1 MANPSPVPSYL
12 AAVQGLR
19 SSKVQTSTSDY
30 RKPMSTAGGN
40 DAGIFGTV
48 DYEDAKKS
56 GYSDAE
62 MGEWA
67 RKNNVQLG
75 DDIAKNLNLP
85 NQVWS
90 RYGTPDKKL
99 STSYGNDPDIFG
111 DQDLAEAKKQGFSD
125 DEIGDYIRN
134 TKDQYGGSISLG
146 EEIAKNYGL
155 EKQAWNDPDMLDRT
169 KKRLLDKAA
178 AGAPATAT
186 TPVASTTTPAPAAAA
201 AAATTPAA
209 TPAPAPTPTPAATT
223 PAATPVATSNTSSPS
238 QAVKMA
244 EIFKQEPYKAQITR
258 PSTTQEVSDTT
269 KRMADPVS
277 TRGNTYTPKPYAKPT
292 PFNKPTSYAKP
303 TPFNPP
309 V

>member
-125 DEIGDYIRN
+125 DEIGEYIRN

-201 AAATTPAA
+201 ATTPAA

-223 PAATPVATSNTSSPS
+223 PAAPPVATSNTSSPS

-244 EIFKQEPYKAQITR
+244 EIFKQEPYKAQLTR

-292 PFNKPTSYAKP
+292 PFNKPTPYAKP

>member
-1 MANPSPVPSYL
+1 MANSSPVPSYL

-19 SSKVQTSTSDY
+19 STKVQTSDSDY

-62 MGEWA
+62 MEEWA

-90 RYGTPDKKL
+90 KYGTPERKL

-111 DQDLAEAKKQGFSD
+111 DQDLAEARKQGFND
-125 DEIGDYIRN
+125 DEIKDYL
-134 TKDQYGGSISLG
+134 TKSKNQYGESISLG

-155 EKQAWNDPDMLDRT
+155 EKQSWNDPDVLEKT

-178 AGAPATAT
+178 AEAPA
-186 TPVASTTTPAPAAAA
+186 ASTTTPAPAAAA
-201 AAATTPAA
+201 TTAPAA
-209 TPAPAPTPTPAATT
+209 TPAATT
-223 PAATPVATSNTSSPS
+223 PAPAAPAPKPAATAPAAASSTSSPS

-244 EIFKQEPYKAQITR
+244 EIFKQDPYKAQISR
-258 PSTTQEVSDTT
+258 PSGTKEVLDTT

-277 TRGNTYTPKPYAKPT
+277 TRGNTYTPTPYAKPT
-292 PFNKPTSYAKP
+292 PFNKPTPYAKP

>member
-19 SSKVQTSTSDY
+19 STKVQTSDSDY

-90 RYGTPDKKL
+90 KYGTPERKL

-125 DEIGDYIRN
+125 DEIGEYIRN
-134 TKDQYGGSISLG
+134 TKNQYGESISLG

-155 EKQAWNDPDMLDRT
+155 EKQSWNDPDVLEKT

-178 AGAPATAT
+178 AEAPA
-186 TPVASTTTPAPAAAA
+186 ASTTTPAPAAAA
-201 AAATTPAA
+201 TTTPAA
-209 TPAPAPTPTPAATT
+209 TPAPAPAPTPAAAAPAPAVTT
-223 PAATPVATSNTSSPS
+223 PAATSSTSSPS

-244 EIFKQEPYKAQITR
+244 EIFKQDPYKAQISR
-258 PSTTQEVSDTT
+258 PDATKEVLDTT

-277 TRGNTYTPKPYAKPT
+277 TRGNTYTPTPYAKPT
-292 PFNKPTSYAKP
+292 PFNKPTPYAKP

-309 V
+309 A

>member
-125 DEIGDYIRN
+125 DEIGEYIRN

-186 TPVASTTTPAPAAAA
+186 TPVASTTTPAPAAA

-292 PFNKPTSYAKP
+292 PFNKPTPYAKP

>member
-1 MANPSPVPSYL
+1 
-12 AAVQGLR
+12 
-19 SSKVQTSTSDY
+19 
-30 RKPMSTAGGN
+30 MSTAGGN

-90 RYGTPDKKL
+90 RYGTPERKL

-125 DEIGDYIRN
+125 DEIGEYIRN
-134 TKDQYGGSISLG
+134 TKNQYGESISLG

-155 EKQAWNDPDMLDRT
+155 EKQSWNDPDVLEKT

-178 AGAPATAT
+178 AEAPA
-186 TPVASTTTPAPAAAA
+186 ASTTTPAPAAAA
-201 AAATTPAA
+201 TTTPAA
-209 TPAPAPTPTPAATT
+209 TPAATT
-223 PAATPVATSNTSSPS
+223 PAPAAPAPKPAATAPAAASSASSPS
-238 QAVKMA
+238 QAVKIA
-244 EIFKQEPYKAQITR
+244 EIFKQDPYKAQISR
-258 PSTTQEVSDTT
+258 PSGTNEVLDTT

-277 TRGNTYTPKPYAKPT
+277 TRGNTYTPTPYAKPT
-292 PFNKPTSYAKP
+292 PFNKPTPYAKP

>member
-178 AGAPATAT
+178 AGAPTTAT
-186 TPVASTTTPAPAAAA
+186 TPVASTTTPAPAA

-223 PAATPVATSNTSSPS
+223 PAATPVATSSTSSPS

-292 PFNKPTSYAKP
+292 PFNKPTAYAKP
-303 TPFNPP
+303 TPFNQP

>member
-125 DEIGDYIRN
+125 DEIGEYIRN
-134 TKDQYGGSISLG
+134 TKDQYGGSIALG

-155 EKQAWNDPDMLDRT
+155 EKQSWNDPDMLDRT

-178 AGAPATAT
+178 AAAPAT
-186 TPVASTTTPAPAAAA
+186 TPAASTTTPAPA

-209 TPAPAPTPTPAATT
+209 TPAPAPTPAATTPAATT
-223 PAATPVATSNTSSPS
+223 PAATSSTSSPS

-244 EIFKQEPYKAQITR
+244 EIFKQEPYKAQISR
-258 PSTTQEVSDTT
+258 PDDTKEVFDTT
-269 KRMADPVS
+269 KRTADPVS
-277 TRGNTYTPKPYAKPT
+277 TRGNTYTPTPYAKPT
-292 PFNKPTSYAKP
+292 PLNKPIPYVKP

-309 V
+309 A